1 MKHIILLGDHNASV
15 RTHRELDAA
24 LALFPLHVRASWVG
38 TDTPEARR
46 TSDADGLW
54 VAPGRPY
61 RDDDVVYAA
70 ITAART
76 SGQPFMGTCGG
87 FQYAAV
93 EFARNVV
100 GLIEAQHAETAS
112 AGTTLVVDRLPC
124 SLAAQ
129 ERVVTPVP
137 GTRMHAICGGHS
149 FPGFHWC
156 NFGLAPSYVEQLV
169 AGGLTIGAR
178 AEDAGVEAI
187 ELATH
192 RFFIAT
198 LFQPQ
203 VGSVDGKPLHPL
215 VRAFIA
221 AVRSPA

>member
-1 MKHIILLGDHNASV
+1 MKHIILLGDHNASF
-15 RTHRELDAA
+15 RTHRELDAT
-24 LALFPLHVRASWVG
+24 LALLPPGVRAYWVG
-38 TDTPEARR
+38 TDTPEAAR

-54 VAPGRPY
+54 VAPGSPY
-61 RDDDVVYAA
+61 RDDDAVYAA
-70 ITAART
+70 IGTART

-93 EFARNVV
+93 EFARNVA
-100 GLIEAQHAETAS
+100 GLVEAQHAETAT

-124 SLAAQ
+124 SLVAQ
-129 ERVVTPVP
+129 ERVVTAVP
-137 GTRMHAICGGHS
+137 GTRMYAICGGHP

-156 NFGLAPSYVEQLV
+156 NFGLAPAYVEQFV
-169 AGGLTIGAR
+169 ARGLTIGAR

-187 ELATH
+187 ELAQH

-203 VGSVDGKPLHPL
+203 VGSLDGRPLHPL
-215 VRAFIA
+215 VRAFAA
-221 AVRSPA
+221 AV